1 MKIFYS
7 FSGYGYGH
15 ASRSSTVIEFLRKL
29 GHQVKAA
36 TYGQGFRFV
45 QEIGLTD
52 VVEIKGFKI
61 YYHNNQLS
69 SLKTLLQ
76 FFKQSPKIFFS
87 NLSKFRKVLND
98 FQPDLIISDFE
109 PFSVYWSKWKKL
121 PLITVDNQSVLFKTR
136 FRLPSK
142 FLSHYLLVAGVVGL
156 FAPKA
161 EMGFILSFNPKLTP
175 IIKRYL
181 KHCCFV
187 PPILRKKIFLLQPTN
202 QNFILVYQTAPIYQ
216 KKMARVLSQF
226 PRVKFHVYNSGLK
239 TALRDNMIIKN
250 FSEDEFLNDLA
261 NCQAVITNGGFTLI
275 SEAIYLNKPILSLP
289 IKGDSE
295 QIFNAI
301 LLEKS
306 GYGKFAEDLDNQ
318 VLQDFLSNLD
328 FFVKNLRT
336 YKQERNKIF
345 EDKLKKILES
355 LGTQIAK
362 AD

>member
-36 TYGQGFRFV
+36 TYGQGLQFV

-61 YYHNNQLS
+61 YYRNNQFS
-69 SLKTLLQ
+69 SRKTLLQ

-87 NLSKFRKVLND
+87 NFPKFRKVLND

-121 PLITVDNQSVLFKTR
+121 PLITVDNQSVLFKTK
-136 FRLPSK
+136 FRLPAK
-142 FLSHYLLVAGVVGL
+142 FLPRYLLAAGVVGL
-156 FAPKA
+156 YTPKA

-175 IIKRYL
+175 LWKRYL

-216 KKMARVLSQF
+216 KKLIRVLSRF
-226 PRVKFHVYNSGLK
+226 PQIKFYVYNTGLK
-239 TALRDNMIIKN
+239 TAPRNNMFIRN

-261 NCQAVITNGGFTLI
+261 NCRAVITNGGFTVI

-295 QIFNAI
+295 QTFNAI

-306 GYGKFAEDLDNQ
+306 GYGKFAEDLNSQ
-318 VLQDFLSNLD
+318 ILQDFLNNLD

-336 YKQERNKIF
+336 YKQEENKIF
-345 EDKLKKILES
+345 EDKLRKILES
-355 LGTQIAK
+355 LEENC
-362 AD
+362 